1 MSRIFHPGVSDVLL
15 RPIIVVGFLLAG
27 SAVAAQQ
34 PAPSAASLAEAAA
47 RRFPQPV
54 RVGDLLHR
62 QVLQP
67 LESQP
72 TLGWVR
78 NVVKQPDGSLA
89 VVIDYGGY
97 YGLFSRPIAVPVDGM
112 ALFGRYMDIVGF
124 TPDELQ
130 QFKTF
135 DPAGTTA
142 LSADSI
148 IKVGLAR
155 PSH

>member
-1 MSRIFHPGVSDVLL
+1 LL
-15 RPIIVVGFLLAG
+15 LYRLIIVGCLIGATVSYAQALAPTPM
-27 SAVAAQQ
+27 SLAA
-34 PAPSAASLAEAAA
+34 AAS

-54 RVGDLLHR
+54 RVGDLLQR

-78 NVVKQPDGSLA
+78 TVVSLADGSLA
-89 VVIDYGGY
+89 VVVNYGGL

-112 ALFGRYMDIVGF
+112 VLLGRYMEIVGY
-124 TPDELQ
+124 TPDQLQ
-130 QFKTF
+130 HFKTF
-135 DPAGTTA
+135 DAAGTTA
-142 LSADSI
+142 LPPDSI